1 MPALTAMSWGP
12 FDLTGRVGLL
22 TGATGHL
29 GGHMAG
35 TLAAAGASLVLTGRD
50 PGRLAALAE
59 RYGAD
64 AVVALDVTD
73 PGAVGDL
80 LAKVEA
86 AHGRLD
92 FLVNND
98 SSGPQATLAQATA
111 EHFQAQFRVGPTAS
125 FELTRRALP
134 LLRAAVGRSGG
145 TAAVVNVASMYGL
158 VSPDPGVYG
167 DPGQASP
174 PFYAAA
180 KGALIQLTRYLACHL
195 GPESIR
201 VNALSP
207 GPFPRPAAAERDPA
221 FFERLAAKVPL
232 GRLGRA
238 DELGAAVVFLAGEA
252 SSFMT
257 GANLVVDGGWTAW

>member
-1 MPALTAMSWGP
+1 MATGP
-12 FDLTGRVGLL
+12 FDLSGRVGLL

-29 GGHMAG
+29 GGPMASA
-35 TLAAAGASLVLTGRD
+35 LAGAGATLVLAGRD
-50 PGRLAALAE
+50 PERLAALAE

-64 AVVALDVTD
+64 AVMAFDLTD
-73 PGAVGDL
+73 PGAVGDA
-80 LAKVEA
+80 LAKVGA
-86 AHGRLD
+86 VHGRLD
-92 FLVNND
+92 FLVNNA
-98 SSGPQATLAQATA
+98 SSGPQASLEQASA
-111 EHFQAQFRVGPTAS
+111 EDFQAQFRIGPTAS

-158 VSPDPGVYG
+158 VSPDPRLYG
-167 DPGQASP
+167 DSGQQSP

-180 KGALIQLTRYLACHL
+180 KGALVQLSRYLACHL

-207 GPFPRPAAAERDPA
+207 GPFPRPEAAARDPA
-221 FFERLAAKVPL
+221 FFERLTARVPL

-238 DELGAAVVFLAGEA
+238 DELGGAVLFLASEA